1 MARDKINEVVLNKIL
16 NHTIIKNKKIKKQSI
31 RDGASKIKKDN
42 HGITSSAA
50 AYEWARKNHGISVYR
65 YLSKDDVN
73 SLQYLKDLSPSPK
86 KNQSNRKIKAKK
98 TITSYGQRY
107 ITNANQNADI
117 YPHVYILENSLRDLI
132 LKKFQ
137 DEKNWWTNTKIVKP
151 DIQKYAQTIMDAEK
165 KHRWLDTRG
174 DHPIYY
180 VGLEHLLKIIEM
192 SYNPY
197 FKNIF
202 ELTKLKTW
210 IEECIPIR
218 HLLAHNIK
226 TSKEEQDNIKIRTK
240 YICTLI
246 EKQPNIKNK
255 KLGNTKNE

>member
-16 NHTIIKNKKIKKQSI
+16 NHKIIKNKKIKKQSI

-42 HGITSSAA
+42 HGVTSSAA
-50 AYEWARKNHGISVYR
+50 AYEWVRKNHGISVYR

-73 SLQYLKDLSPSPK
+73 SLQYLKDSSPSPK

-98 TITSYGQRY
+98 AIIPYGQNY
-107 ITNANQNADI
+107 ITNGNQNADI
-117 YPHVYILENSLRDLI
+117 YPYVYVLENSLRDLI

-137 DEKNWWTNTKIVKP
+137 DDKNWWINTKIVKQ
-151 DIQKYAQTIMDAEK
+151 DIQKYAQTIMNAEK
-165 KHRWLDTRG
+165 KHRWLDARG

-192 SYNPY
+192 SYNPH

-210 IEECIPIR
+210 IEECVPIR
-218 HLLAHNIK
+218 NLLAHNIR
-226 TSKEEQDNIKIRTK
+226 TSKEEQENIKIRAK

-246 EKQPNIKNK
+246 EKQPNDKNWK
-255 KLGNTKNE
+255 TKNE